1 MTLPRIS
8 STGVPWLDSSSP
20 LADATKPNVFLG
32 EWYDW
37 DKEKLKPSCALCIN
51 NGCVVT
57 ARTYFRR
64 LLLPH
69 GLKLRLA
76 AKEDWQAEKHSY
88 KIEGADYEYYLQQ

>member
-8 STGVPWLDSSSP
+8 STGVPRLQVLYTPRMPILQLDVPWLDSSSP

-51 NGCVVT
+51 NGCCSAVIHITSSVKSEKT
-57 ARTYFRR
+57 HRCDS
-64 LLLPH
+64 
-69 GLKLRLA
+69 
-76 AKEDWQAEKHSY
+76 ED
-88 KIEGADYEYYLQQ
+88 IF